1 MLHSLFSNARR
12 LMTASIHIEQP
23 ISAPLPRV
31 WEACASVEGL
41 TRWQADAVSGEVRE
55 SGQLVLCYPA
65 FSAEVRLDVLE
76 VIPERRLVLQ
86 SDDSLV
92 EIDLKPGLVSLQHTH
107 LGLVSDL
114 EGIESSWRLALAQ
127 LAHSVER
134 HPDLPRTVSWVTREA
149 RGSAGLFHLCFTE
162 RHCLGRWLGEGGD
175 IGPEGA
181 RFAIGREGGL
191 QLSGRVCLNV
201 PGHDIA
207 LVCENLDDSFLVLR
221 SFPAPGSP
229 EERIVAL
236 AWSVWGE
243 HDSTWLLPTID
254 ALESALDDLQGF
266 TRRAGRD

>member
-1 MLHSLFSNARR
+1 M
-12 LMTASIHIEQP
+12 ASSIQVEQP
-23 ISAPLPRV
+23 ISASLTRV

-55 SGQLVLCYPA
+55 GGQLVLRYPA
-65 FSAEVRLDVLE
+65 FSAEIRLDVLE
-76 VIPERRLVLQ
+76 VVPERRLVLQ

-92 EIDLKPGLVSLQHTH
+92 EFDLKPGGVSLQHTQ

-134 HPDLPRTVSWVTREA
+134 HPDRARTVSWITRQA
-149 RGSAGLFHLCFTE
+149 RGSCGLFHLCFTE
-162 RHCLGRWLGEGGD
+162 GHCLARWLGNGGD
-175 IGPEGA
+175 IGPEGT
-181 RFAIGREGGL
+181 RFSIGREGGL
-191 QLSGRVCLNV
+191 MLSGRVCLNI
-201 PGHDIA
+201 PGHDVA

-221 SFPAPGSP
+221 SFPAPSSP
-229 EERIVAL
+229 DERTVAL
-236 AWSVWGE
+236 AWSVWGD
-243 HDSTWLLPTID
+243 HDGTWLLPTLD